1 MLLEG
6 NVMLT
11 PYFIIRKIYT
21 LAPIGI
27 ALTLLLAACAG
38 GNASATTSSTPTAP
52 TQSTASIS
60 AIGHGVLKHA
70 PYGRA
75 ELTWDPVSKS
85 LTVKLSITGL
95 VPHSIHPDHIHGGSC
110 TIPGRLI
117 YPLQYIIADA
127 TGNATATSTIKNIT
141 DGIPA
146 TGWLIYV
153 HNGPYVTT
161 DAQSLPI
168 TCGDIINP
176 AAAKSVAVNMTTSTE
191 RDQAA
196 SGAVQL
202 TLRGEQL
209 TVNLKLTGLQP
220 GSTHPAQINA
230 GSCAKQGNLVHQLP
244 NVVADASGN
253 VNMTTFIG
261 NVSAIPATGWYVNV
275 HYSTDVMNQAGADA
289 IVCGDVTK

>member
-1 MLLEG
+1 MLPEG
-6 NVMLT
+6 NIMLT
-11 PYFIIRKIYT
+11 PYFFIRKIYT
-21 LAPIGI
+21 LAPIAI
-27 ALTLLLAACAG
+27 ALTLLLTACAG
-38 GNASATTSSTPTAP
+38 GNASATTTSTR

-60 AIGHGVLKHA
+60 AIGHGVLKHV

-75 ELTWDPVSKS
+75 ELTWNPTSKS

-127 TGNATATSTIKNIT
+127 TGNATAISTIKNIT

-146 TGWLIYV
+146 SGWLIYV

-168 TCGDIINP
+168 TCGDITNP
-176 AAAKSVAVNMTTSTE
+176 AAAKSVAVNMTSTTE

-209 TVNLKLTGLQP
+209 AVNLKLTGLQP
-220 GSTHPAQINA
+220 GSTHPVQINA
-230 GSCAKQGNLVHQLP
+230 GSCSKQGNVVHQLP

-261 NVSAIPATGWYVNV
+261 NVSSIPTAGWDVNV
-275 HYSTDVMNQAGADA
+275 HYSTDVTNQAGADA
-289 IVCGDVTK
+289 ILCGDVTK